1 MNGLCQEE
9 GKDYGRNNLP
19 NNTYDFTYYRIL
31 LCDNTYRIEIL
42 STNTLLAQR
51 LIDLEKY

>member
-42 STNTLLAQR
+42 LA
-51 LIDLEKY
+51 